1 MPRGAAACYPQVRRA
16 PGATTTMSEPEPP
29 PKPDPSPE
37 PAPAPATAQP
47 PAAEPALAAVPAAPA
62 VAAASATPSAS
73 RATGAGRGV
82 LYLAFAK
89 FYFMFVGLVMQLRLP
104 AILSR
109 GEFGSYS
116 LVSNIASLVNNVLVT
131 GTIQAVSRSSAQEPA
146 KARRVQEAG
155 LRMHVRFGLVIAV
168 AFVAAAPL
176 VSRVLLDTSKT
187 GPLMLAGLII
197 GGYSFYAVFVGTAN
211 GLHQF
216 HKQAGLDITFA
227 TLRAAGVLGMAMAG
241 LGVIGVI
248 GGWVAAV
255 GLILCASILWIGLPG
270 RIPREERLPVAP
282 VIKFFAG
289 VALYLFLFNALMF
302 ADSILIKRLTTEH
315 FAAEAGAYARALE
328 GALPWTTRSTIG
340 GGLTTG
346 SVTGYAASPSV
357 LADVQNAYY
366 AAVQN
371 LARLSYQ
378 AIIAVTFVVFP
389 LVSRSTFTDDRETT
403 RRYLE
408 VTSRYSLMFAGMIA
422 VVLAANPTEVLGL
435 VYAPDYQRAGAPAL
449 PLLAFGNVA
458 FSLLAINGTILNG
471 AGQTRAA
478 VAVAAVSLALA
489 IAGNWIAIPLAA
501 PHGRVLEA
509 SAAVTAGAMLVGAVA
524 FGALLRRRLGG
535 YLPLLSFARIAV
547 AAAAALGAGRALPLH
562 GKLMSLV
569 EAAAVAATF
578 LAVLIAT
585 RELGR
590 RDLAAIKAVRARRA
604 AGGGD
609 P

>member
-1 MPRGAAACYPQVRRA
+1 
-16 PGATTTMSEPEPP
+16 MSEPEPP
-29 PKPDPSPE
+29 KPPDPR
-37 PAPAPATAQP
+37 APAP
-47 PAAEPALAAVPAAPA
+47 
-62 VAAASATPSAS
+62 SS
-73 RATGAGRGV
+73 AGRGV
-82 LYLAFAK
+82 LYIAFAK

-109 GEFGSYS
+109 GAFGSYS

-131 GTIQAVSRSSAQEPA
+131 GTIQAVSRFSAQEPA
-146 KARRVQEAG
+146 KARRVQQAG
-155 LRMHVRFGLVIAV
+155 LRMHVRLGLVIALG
-168 AFVAAAPL
+168 FIAAAPL
-176 VSRVLLDTSKT
+176 VSWALLDASKT

-197 GGYSFYAVFVGTAN
+197 AGYSFYAVFVGTAN

-241 LGVIGVI
+241 LGVLGVI

-255 GLILCASILWIGLPG
+255 GLILCASIVWIGMPG
-270 RIPREERLPVAP
+270 RSPREERLPVRP
-282 VIKFFAG
+282 LLQFFAG

-302 ADSILIKRLTTEH
+302 TDSILIKRLTTEH
-315 FAAEAGAYARALE
+315 FAAEAAAYARALD
-328 GALPWTTRSTIG
+328 GALPWAAR
-340 GGLTTG
+340 
-346 SVTGYAASPSV
+346 VTGYAADPSE

-378 AIIAVTFVVFP
+378 AIIAATFVVFP

-422 VVLAANPTEVLGL
+422 VVLAANPADVLAL
-435 VYAPDYQRAGAPAL
+435 VYAADYQRAGAPAL
-449 PLLAFGNVA
+449 PILALGNVA
-458 FSLLAINGTILNG
+458 FSMLAINGTILNG
-471 AGQTRAA
+471 AGHTRAA
-478 VAVAAVSLALA
+478 VAVAATALVLA

-509 SAAVTAGAMLVGAVA
+509 AAAATAGAMLAGAVIS
-524 FGALLRRRLGG
+524 GVLLRRRFGG
-535 YLPLLSFARIAV
+535 YLPLVSFVRIAL
-547 AAAAALGAGRALPLH
+547 AAAAALGVGRALPLS
-562 GKLMSLV
+562 GKLMTLA
-569 EAAAVAATF
+569 EAAVVAATF
-578 LAVLIAT
+578 FAVLIAT

-590 RDLAAIKAVRARRA
+590 RDLQAIKAVRAKRSA

-609 P
+609 T